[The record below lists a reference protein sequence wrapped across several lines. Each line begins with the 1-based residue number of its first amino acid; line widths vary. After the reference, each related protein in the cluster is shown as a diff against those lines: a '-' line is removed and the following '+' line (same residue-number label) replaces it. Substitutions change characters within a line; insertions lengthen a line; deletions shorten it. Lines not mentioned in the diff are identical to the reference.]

1 MRRYGDNGD
10 LTFLWPVAPEEPVGT
25 WRLVLHVRFEN
36 FRFLIVRMFD
46 RVVFVCIEARVS
58 WVSSNSRTHF
68 SICLNSP
75 SALAAFALRFFWRFN
90 SDAVAASCSSRNFE
104 SASSVHR
111 GLNAINL
118 PAAAHSARRPLRDRV
133 PFLQICR

>member
-58 WVSSNSRTHF
+58 WVIQQQSHAFLDLLEQPLRAPRLPPSPCGSF
-68 SICLNSP
+68 GDSI
-75 SALAAFALRFFWRFN
+75 AMQWQ
-90 SDAVAASCSSRNFE
+90 
-104 SASSVHR
+104 
-111 GLNAINL
+111 L
-118 PAAAHSARRPLRDRV
+118 PAARETSSPL
-133 PFLQICR
+133 LQSTGA